1 MKKFLLLA
9 SIFVGS
15 ILMCSC
21 SAHLYPTSNLN
32 LSETQVVLSQ
42 KNFKVVGQA
51 EGVAASTYIIG
62 IGGLS
67 KKAVRG
73 NAVASMFENANLTSS
88 QTIVNVNVKQTIL
101 GFAPLFVRHVYTATG
116 TIVEFTE

>member
-1 MKKFLLLA
+1 MA

-15 ILMCSC
+15 ILMCGC

-51 EGVAASTYIIG
+51 EGVAASTYIVG

-73 NAVASMFENANLTSS
+73 NAIAAMYENAKLSSS
-88 QTIVNVNVKQTIL
+88 QTIINISVKQTVL
-101 GFAPLFVRHVYTATG
+101 GLVPFFVRHVYTATG
-116 TIVEFTE
+116 TVVEFTE